1 MAAISQQTFAG
12 GPRHRRPSLCSAA
25 LGSWMQEL
33 EAEVKAILLTVQHAP
48 DFQLHHGVAA
58 SGPRLQAARC
68 SWQLYSELLEAVLA
82 VAQPE
87 LRSMMPGNGLGP
99 PKGCGYEL
107 RARKRLT
114 CALAHILSE
123 KRYCEQL

>member
-1 MAAISQQTFAG
+1 
-12 GPRHRRPSLCSAA
+12 
-25 LGSWMQEL
+25 MQEL

-87 LRSMMPGNGLGP
+87 LLNKQQNAPGSLQ
-99 PKGCGYEL
+99 
-107 RARKRLT
+107 AIT
-114 CALAHILSE
+114 
-123 KRYCEQL
+123 